1 VCFRVRNTSSL
12 GEVAVIAQI
21 RHWLGAVA
29 PSHPGSRLHERSC
42 IVYSSRPLNTVRRL
56 KSRGVAH
63 YTFCA
68 SIREY
73 PLLATVRDFA
83 PFPSIRAT
91 VRVSMTACCNNAAVF
106 CIDKRRVLV
115 RRRSRPLIIS
125 RSPDARFSRDRAA
138 LPWSACCAAGYAR
151 GIQGPHALAR
161 VYRQ

>member
-1 VCFRVRNTSSL
+1 MRFRVRNTSSL

-42 IVYSSRPLNTVRRL
+42 IVYSSRPLNAVRRL

-106 CIDKRRVLV
+106 CIDKRRVGLQPGKVAKMYTRTVWV
-115 RRRSRPLIIS
+115 RPRAARRSTNVCWTLQIWRTYQ
-125 RSPDARFSRDRAA
+125 
-138 LPWSACCAAGYAR
+138 WY
-151 GIQGPHALAR
+151 
-161 VYRQ
+161 